1 MMNASLRPNF
11 AADTSR
17 MSLSVSTLL
26 PFSSAHERAQRPSGA
41 FPVRRVV
48 REQDGLHV
56 KVREP
61 GDRFA
66 GLGHVVGEE
75 IVRERDLSLTR
86 CKRSPTITN
95 LLSAEYRQMLPGVCP
110 GV

>member
-1 MMNASLRPNF
+1 AVRGWMSSRSRYVHVRVRKPCLMMNASLRPNC

-26 PFSSAHERAQRPSGA
+26 PFSSAHERAQRLSGA

-75 IVRERDLSLTR
+75 IVRERDLSLH
-86 CKRSPTITN
+86 P
-95 LLSAEYRQMLPGVCP
+95 LQQ
-110 GV
+110 